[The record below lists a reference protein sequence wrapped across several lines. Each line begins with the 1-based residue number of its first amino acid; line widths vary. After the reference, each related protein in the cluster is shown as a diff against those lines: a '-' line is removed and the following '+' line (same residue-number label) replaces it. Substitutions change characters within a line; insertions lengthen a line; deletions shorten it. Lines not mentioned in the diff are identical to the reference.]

1 MKQEINLYKSEY
13 YINRELSWLE
23 FNERVLQ
30 ETKDRDNP
38 LFERIK
44 FLAITASNLDEFFMV
59 RVAALKDLV
68 SAGINKADAAGLDPK
83 AQLKSISTRAHKMVE
98 DQYNVYNRRIIPSLK
113 RINLRFLE
121 GTEINSNQKAYLED
135 YFMDRIYPVLTPMA
149 VDSGRPFPLIYN
161 KTLNIA
167 VLIKAKDSED
177 TIFATVQVPTVLP
190 RLIKLPGTTIEEC
203 YILLEEV
210 IAMHINRLFIGREI
224 IAIGEYRITRNAD
237 LSLDEEEAEDL
248 LRLMEKSLKKRK
260 RGRAIRLEYQI
271 NMDDRLI
278 KILKESLEIH
288 KGDCFG
294 INGPIDLTFLWK
306 VYELQGYERFK
317 YDEYIPK
324 TPRDLLEEEDIW
336 TAIAKEDILVHTPYE
351 SFEAV
356 ADFIRQ
362 ASRDPQVLAIKQTLY
377 RVSGNSEVVKALE
390 AAAEAGKQVTV
401 LVELKA
407 RFDEENNIWWA
418 KRLEEAG
425 CHVIYGLVGLKT
437 HAKVILVVRREENG
451 IKRYVHL
458 STGNYNDVTAKVYT
472 DMGIF
477 TSNEYYGAD
486 ASAVFNMLTGY
497 SQPPELYKLSIA
509 PLNLRSQL
517 LYYIDKEIKNA
528 ALGYDARIIIKVN
541 SLSDA
546 EIIAALYRAS
556 IAGVKIDLI
565 VRGVCCLRPGILGI
579 SENIRVRS
587 IVGRFLEH
595 SRIYYFYNNGKE
607 ELFISSADLMSR
619 NLDRR
624 IELFIPIEN
633 LRVKERIINLL
644 AIELVDTIKARVLTS
659 GGIYKRIDR
668 RGKRLIN
675 SQLYFRNLAE
685 NSIKH
690 NQLESLNSG
699 LEGI

>member
-1 MKQEINLYKSEY
+1 MKQEINLYKSEHF
-13 YINRELSWLE
+13 INRELSWLE

-44 FLAITASNLDEFFMV
+44 FLAIVASNLDEFFMV

-68 SAGINKADAAGLDPK
+68 SAGINKTDAAGLNPK
-83 AQLKSISTRAHKMVE
+83 DQLKSISERAHKMVQ
-98 DQYNVYNRRIIPSLK
+98 DQYNIFNRRMLPSLK
-113 RINLRFLE
+113 RIAFRILE
-121 GTEINSNQKAYLED
+121 GDELSSHQKKYIDDYFINS
-135 YFMDRIYPVLTPMA
+135 IYPVLTPMA
-149 VDSGRPFPLIYN
+149 VDSSRPFPLIYSR
-161 KTLNIA
+161 TLNIA
-167 VLIKAKDSED
+167 VLIKDRDNE
-177 TIFATVQVPTVLP
+177 TIIFATVQVPTVLP
-190 RLIKLPGTTIEEC
+190 RLIKLPNTTNEEC

-210 IAMHINRLFIGREI
+210 IAIHINQLFVGREV
-224 IAIGEYRITRNAD
+224 IAVGQYRITRNAD
-237 LSLDEEEAEDL
+237 LSLEEEEAEDL
-248 LRLMEKSLKKRK
+248 LRMMEKSLKKRK
-260 RGRAIRLEYQI
+260 RGRAIRLEHQV
-271 NMDDRLI
+271 NMDERII
-278 KILKESLEIH
+278 KILKDSLEIH
-288 KGDCFG
+288 KGDCYS

-306 VYELQGYERFK
+306 VYELQGYESFK

-324 TPRDLLEEEDIW
+324 TPRDLLKTEDIW
-336 TAIAKEDILVHTPYE
+336 EAVAKEDILIHTPYE
-351 SFEAV
+351 SFDAV
-356 ADFIRQ
+356 EDFIRE

-377 RVSGNSEVVKALE
+377 RVSGNSEIVKALE

-407 RFDEENNIWWA
+407 RFDEANNIWWA

-437 HAKVILVVRREENG
+437 HAKVILVVRKEEKG

-458 STGNYNDVTAKVYT
+458 ATGNYNDVTAKVYT

-477 TSNEYYGAD
+477 TSNEHYGAD

-497 SQPPELYKLSIA
+497 SEPPELHKLSLA

-517 LYYIDKEIKNA
+517 LYYIDKEMNNA
-528 ALGYDARIIIKVN
+528 TLGNDARIIIKVN
-541 SLSDA
+541 SLSDS

-556 IAGVKIDLI
+556 IAGVRIDLI
-565 VRGVCCLRPGILGI
+565 VRGVCCLRPGIPGI
-579 SENIRVRS
+579 SENIKVRS

-607 ELFISSADLMSR
+607 DLFISSADLMSR

-624 IELFIPIEN
+624 IELFIPIES

-644 AIELVDTIKARVLTS
+644 NIELVDTIKARILTS
-659 GGIYKRIDR
+659 AGTYKRIDR

-675 SQLYFRNLAE
+675 CQLYFRNLAE
-685 NSIKH
+685 ESIKH
-690 NQLESLNSG
+690 NQQESLSLES
-699 LEGI
+699 EGT